1 MGFLGENKVALTKTY
16 GENVHLQEI
25 IGFINETCFKISS
38 TSDGNAA
45 ALEKGIKQEILSKRR
60 IRMKLCD
67 DNCKE
72 IGKHCSW

>member
-1 MGFLGENKVALTKTY
+1 MFLFDHKIQKKVMSY
-16 GENVHLQEI
+16 YNIHLQEI